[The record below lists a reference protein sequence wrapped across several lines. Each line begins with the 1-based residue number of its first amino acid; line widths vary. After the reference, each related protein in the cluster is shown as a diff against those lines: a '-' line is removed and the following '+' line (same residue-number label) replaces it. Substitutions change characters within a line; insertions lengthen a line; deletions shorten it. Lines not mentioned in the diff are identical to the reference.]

1 MHVQGTS
8 GAPHRRHRPHRGPAA
23 ARRLGAAG
31 LAALLGAAALLVV
44 GCSDD
49 AGPDRAAAA
58 SPSAGA
64 GQAASAKAPPTTA
77 PPETFTGS
85 VDDFYRV
92 PDPLPKGR
100 PGQLIRVQAV
110 KADATEVTVR
120 VMYHSRDVTGDDRA
134 VTGTISY
141 PVAAAPAGGWPVV
154 AWAHGTT
161 GLSSKCAPSRGGGA
175 APGFGIAGVHA
186 ATDYIGLGPVG
197 ERHGYLVGAAE
208 AHAVIDS
215 VRAARN
221 LSAAHAG
228 TRWAAVGHSQGGH
241 SALFTNQLGQKYAPE
256 LKLVGTVAIAP
267 AAELTR
273 TFGPADDI
281 VPRMVGIMALYGAE
295 AEYPQIDADDYV
307 GPEVAA
313 KASIIDTGCSD
324 DVIAAM
330 APIPKATFY
339 AHDPI
344 TTPPA
349 ATVLRRNDPG
359 RVRVDSPLLVV
370 YGTTD
375 WYVVPDRVLAL
386 FDRLCSIRQV
396 TSLVKV
402 EGAGHGP
409 VVPMSAEPVRAWL
422 QARFDRTKA
431 PNDCAARP

>member
-1 MHVQGTS
+1 V
-8 GAPHRRHRPHRGPAA
+8 A
-23 ARRLGAAG
+23 LVVVLAAG
-31 LAALLGAAALLVV
+31 ALLGA

-58 SPSAGA
+58 SPSADKAAA
-64 GQAASAKAPPTTA
+64 GAASTAKAPPTTA
-77 PPETFTGS
+77 APETFTGS

-110 KADATEVTVR
+110 KADATAVTVR

-134 VTGTISY
+134 VTGIITY
-141 PVAAAPAGGWPVV
+141 PVAAPPTGGWPVV
-154 AWAHGTT
+154 AWAHGTS
-161 GLSSKCAPSRGGGA
+161 GLSTRCAPSRAGGA
-175 APGFGIAGVHA
+175 APGFGITGVHA

-221 LSAAHAG
+221 LTAAHAG

-241 SALFTNQLGQKYAPE
+241 SALFTNQLGEKYAPE
-256 LKLVGTVAIAP
+256 LDLVGTVAIAP

-339 AHDPI
+339 AHDPL

-349 ATVLRRNDPG
+349 STVLRRNNPG
-359 RVRVDSPLLVV
+359 QVRVASPLLVV

-375 WYVVPDRVLAL
+375 WYVVPDRVHAL
-386 FDRLCSIRQV
+386 FDRLCSIHQV
-396 TSLVKV
+396 TALV
-402 EGAGHGP
+402 EIAGAGHGP
-409 VVPMSAEPVRAWL
+409 VVPMSAEPVRTWL
-422 QARFDRTKA
+422 QARFDGTEA
-431 PNDCAARP
+431 PDDCPAPS